1 MIMAENELQVFEKN
15 HLAIFKALRD
25 LKKQKEELERQE
37 EVAKGMLAEG
47 MEQYGIK
54 SFKNEYIT
62 ISYVEATSSETIDL
76 KKMEEKE
83 PELYKELLNDYKKV
97 TNKKA
102 YVRFTVK

>member
-1 MIMAENELQVFEKN
+1 MAENELQVFEKQN
-15 HLAIFKALRD
+15 LSIFKALRD
-25 LKKQKEELERQE
+25 LKKEKEELERQE

-62 ISYVEATSSETIDL
+62 ISYVEASSSTTVDL
-76 KKMEEKE
+76 KEMEKKE
-83 PELYKELLNDYKKV
+83 PELYKELLADYPKV

-102 YVRFTVK
+102 YVKFTVK